1 MIAHAPPRLV
11 PDAWRRPGSV
21 VAIIGLGKSGVAA
34 ARLLAREGVRV
45 YASDASDH
53 PYAGA
58 AAEALKSV
66 PWVDVEIG
74 RHDLT
79 KIRQAAGVIVSPG
92 VPPDAPVLTAA
103 RHAGVEIVSELDL
116 GFRALA
122 ALQPGTRSIAITG
135 TNGKTTTTA
144 LVAHLLSAAGL
155 RATTAGNIG
164 RPVTDLALGN
174 EAFQWLSLE
183 VSSFQLHDSPNFA
196 PEVGIL
202 TNLAPD
208 HLDRYPSADA
218 YYADK
223 RLLFRNASDED
234 VWVLNADDPLVLQL
248 AHGVPGRRV
257 QFSLAK
263 SADAWYDRAH
273 HVLRLGG
280 EVLLKRDDLHLL
292 GDHNVANAL
301 AGALAVHEAGVPPPL
316 IGEGLR
322 SFRPLPHR
330 LEPVREVNRVVW
342 INDSKATNIAATTVG
357 VVAMERP
364 FVLLLGGRHKGEPYT
379 SLGPLLG
386 ERCRLVIAYGE
397 AGPLIEQDLAGKVP
411 LERGSTFEDVVVRA
425 SLAAQAGDAVL
436 LSPACSSYD
445 MFKNYEERGATFRRL
460 VEAF

>member
-1 MIAHAPPRLV
+1 MERLV
-11 PDAWRRPGSV
+11 ADAWRRPGSV

-45 YASDASDH
+45 YASDASAH

-79 KIRQAAGVIVSPG
+79 KIRQAAGVVVSPG

-122 ALQPGTRSIAITG
+122 VLHPGTRSIAITG

-144 LVAHLLSAAGL
+144 LVAHLLSFAGL
-155 RATTAGNIG
+155 PSTTAGNIG
-164 RPVTDLALGN
+164 RPVTDLAMAN
-174 EAFQWLSLE
+174 ESYQWLSLE

-196 PEVGIL
+196 PDVGIL

-223 RLLFRNASDED
+223 RLLFRNASGDNT
-234 VWVLNADDPLVLQL
+234 WVLNGDDKLVLEHTRGI
-248 AHGVPGRRV
+248 AGRIV
-257 QFSLAK
+257 LFSLVK
-263 SADAWYDRAH
+263 PTDAWYD
-273 HVLRLGG
+273 VSKSTLRLGG
-280 EVLLKRDDLHLL
+280 EALIKRDDLHLL

-301 AGALAVHEAGVPPPL
+301 AAALAVHEAGVPTVL

-322 SFRPLPHR
+322 SFRALPHR
-330 LEPVREVNRVVW
+330 LEPVREVKGVLW
-342 INDSKATNIAATTVG
+342 INDSKATNIAATTVA
-357 VVAMERP
+357 VIAMQRP

-379 SLGPLLG
+379 SLAPLLA

-397 AGPLIEQDLAGKVP
+397 AGPLVEQDLKGKVP
-411 LERGSTFEDVVVRA
+411 LERGSTFEDVLARA
-425 SLAAQAGDAVL
+425 RLAAQPGDAVL

-445 MFKNYEERGATFRRL
+445 MFKNYEERGAIFRRI
-460 VEAF
+460 VEAL

>member
-1 MIAHAPPRLV
+1 MIEQARLV
-11 PDAWRRPGSV
+11 PEAWRRAGSV

-53 PYAGA
+53 PYAGE

-74 RHDLT
+74 RHDLN
-79 KIRQAAGVIVSPG
+79 KIRQAAGLVVSPG

-144 LVAHLLSAAGL
+144 LVAHVLRAAGL
-155 RATTAGNIG
+155 QSTTAGNIG
-164 RPVTDLALGN
+164 RPVTDLAMAN
-174 EAFQWLSLE
+174 ERYQWLSLE

-196 PEVGIL
+196 PEIGVM

-208 HLDRYPSADA
+208 HLDRYPSAEA

-223 RLLFRNASDED
+223 RLLFRNAREDD
-234 VWVLNADDPLVLQL
+234 VWVLNGDDPRVLEL
-248 AHGVPGRRV
+248 ARGVPGRRV
-257 QFSLAK
+257 LFSLVK
-263 SADAWYDRAH
+263 PADAWYDAAAH
-273 HVLRLGG
+273 ALRLGG
-280 EVLLKRDDLHLL
+280 EALLEREELHLL

-301 AGALAVHEAGVPPPL
+301 AAALAVHEAGVPTSL
-316 IGEGLR
+316 LGEGLR
-322 SFRPLPHR
+322 SFRALPHR
-330 LEPVREVNRVVW
+330 LEPVREVDRVMW
-342 INDSKATNIAATTVG
+342 INDSKATNIAATTVA
-357 VVAMERP
+357 VLAMQRP

-379 SLGPLLG
+379 SLAPLLAKH
-386 ERCRLVIAYGE
+386 CRLVIAYGE
-397 AGPLIEQDLAGKVP
+397 AGPLVEEDLGGKVP
-411 LERGSTFEDVVVRA
+411 LERGSTFEDVMARA
-425 SLAAQAGDAVL
+425 GLAAKPGDAVL

-445 MFKNYEERGATFRRL
+445 MFTNYEQRGATFRRI
-460 VEAF
+460 VEAL

>member
-1 MIAHAPPRLV
+1 MERLV
-11 PDAWRRPGSV
+11 ADAWRRPGSV

-45 YASDASDH
+45 YASDASAH

-79 KIRQAAGVIVSPG
+79 KIRQAAGVVVSPG
-92 VPPDAPVLTAA
+92 VPPDAAVLTAA

-122 ALQPGTRSIAITG
+122 VLHPGTRSIAITG

-144 LVAHLLSAAGL
+144 LVAHLLSFAGL
-155 RATTAGNIG
+155 PSTTAGNIG
-164 RPVTDLALGN
+164 RPVTDLAMAN
-174 EAFQWLSLE
+174 ESYQWLSLE

-196 PEVGIL
+196 PDVGIL

-223 RLLFRNASDED
+223 RLLFRNASGDNT
-234 VWVLNADDPLVLQL
+234 WVLNGDDKLVLEHTRGI
-248 AHGVPGRRV
+248 AGRIV
-257 QFSLAK
+257 LFSLVK
-263 SADAWYDRAH
+263 PTDAWYD
-273 HVLRLGG
+273 VSKSTLRLGG
-280 EVLLKRDDLHLL
+280 EALIKRDDLHLL

-301 AGALAVHEAGVPPPL
+301 AAALAVHEAGVPTVL

-322 SFRPLPHR
+322 SFRALPHR
-330 LEPVREVNRVVW
+330 LEPVREVKGVLW
-342 INDSKATNIAATTVG
+342 INDSKATNIAATTVA
-357 VVAMERP
+357 VIAMQRP
-364 FVLLLGGRHKGEPYT
+364 FVLLLGGRHKGQPYT
-379 SLGPLLG
+379 SLAPLLA

-397 AGPLIEQDLAGKVP
+397 AGPLVEQDLKSKVA
-411 LERGSTFEDVVVRA
+411 LERGSTFEDVLARA
-425 SLAAQAGDAVL
+425 RLAAQPGDAVL

-445 MFKNYEERGATFRRL
+445 MFKNYEERGAIFRRI
-460 VEAF
+460 VEAL

>member
-1 MIAHAPPRLV
+1 MIEQARLV
-11 PDAWRRPGSV
+11 PEAWRRAGSV

-53 PYAGA
+53 PYAGE

-74 RHDLT
+74 RHDLN
-79 KIRQAAGVIVSPG
+79 KIRQAAGLVVSPG

-155 RATTAGNIG
+155 QSTTAGNIG
-164 RPVTDLALGN
+164 RPVTDLAMAN
-174 EAFQWLSLE
+174 ERYQWLSLE

-196 PEVGIL
+196 PEIGIL

-208 HLDRYPSADA
+208 HLDRYPSAQA

-223 RLLFRNASDED
+223 RLLFRNASEDD
-234 VWVLNADDPLVLQL
+234 VWVLNGDDELVLEL
-248 AHGVPGRRV
+248 ARGVPGRKV
-257 QFSLAK
+257 LFSLAK
-263 SADAWYDRAH
+263 PADAWYDAKAL
-273 HVLRLGG
+273 VLRLGG
-280 EVLLKRDDLHLL
+280 SSESLIRREELHLL

-301 AGALAVHEAGVPPPL
+301 AAALAVHEAGVPASL

-322 SFRPLPHR
+322 SFRALPHR
-330 LEPVREVNRVVW
+330 LEPVREVNGVLW
-342 INDSKATNIAATTVG
+342 INDSKATNIAATTVA
-357 VVAMERP
+357 VLAMQRP

-379 SLGPLLG
+379 SLAPLLAK
-386 ERCRLVIAYGE
+386 RCRLVIAYGE
-397 AGPLIEQDLAGKVP
+397 AGPLVEQDLGGKVP
-411 LERGSTFEDVVVRA
+411 LERGSTFEDVMARA
-425 SLAAQAGDAVL
+425 GLAAQPGDAVL

-445 MFKNYEERGATFRRL
+445 MFKNYEQRGVIFRQI
-460 VEAF
+460 VEAL

>member
-1 MIAHAPPRLV
+1 MIDRSRLV
-11 PDAWRRPGSV
+11 PDAWRRPGGV

-34 ARLLAREGVRV
+34 SRLLAREGLRV

-58 AAEALKSV
+58 AADALRNV
-66 PWVDVEIG
+66 PGVEVEYG
-74 RHDLT
+74 RHDLA
-79 KIRQAAGVIVSPG
+79 KIRQAVGLVVSPG

-122 ALQPGTRSIAITG
+122 VLQRDTRSIAITG

-164 RPVTDLALGN
+164 RPVTDLAMAN
-174 EAFQWLSLE
+174 ERFQWLSLE

-196 PEVGIL
+196 PEIGVL

-208 HLDRYPSADA
+208 HLDRYPSAEA

-223 RLLFRNASDED
+223 RLLFRNARDEA
-234 VWVLNADDPLVLQL
+234 VWVLNGDDQLVLKL
-248 AHGVPGRRV
+248 ANGVPGRRV
-257 QFSLAK
+257 LFSLAQRG
-263 SADAWYDRAH
+263 DGWYDAAQRT
-273 HVLRLGG
+273 LRLGG
-280 EVLLKRDDLHLL
+280 EALLERDDLHLL

-301 AGALAVHEAGVPPPL
+301 AAALAVHEAGVSPAL

-330 LEPVREVNRVVW
+330 LEPVREVGGVLW
-342 INDSKATNIAATTVG
+342 INDSKATNIAATTVA
-357 VVAMERP
+357 VIAMERP

-379 SLGPLLG
+379 SLAPLLAPPG
-386 ERCRLVIAYGE
+386 RCRLVIAYGE
-397 AGPLIEQDLAGKVP
+397 AGPIVEQDLAGKVP
-411 LERGSTFEDVVVRA
+411 LERGTTFEDVVERA
-425 SLAAQAGDAVL
+425 RRAAKPGDAVL

-460 VEAF
+460 VEAA

>member
-1 MIAHAPPRLV
+1 
-11 PDAWRRPGSV
+11 V

-53 PYAGA
+53 PYAGE

-74 RHDLT
+74 RHDLN
-79 KIRQAAGVIVSPG
+79 KIRSAAGLVVSPG
-92 VPPDAPVLTAA
+92 VPPDAPVLAAA

-144 LVAHLLSAAGL
+144 LVAHLLSTAGL
-155 RATTAGNIG
+155 QSTTAGNIG
-164 RPVTDLALGN
+164 RPVTDLAMAN
-174 EAFQWLSLE
+174 ERYQWLSLE

-196 PEVGIL
+196 PEIGVM

-208 HLDRYPSADA
+208 HLDRYPSAEA

-223 RLLFRNASDED
+223 RLLFRNASEDD
-234 VWVLNADDPLVLQL
+234 VWVLNGDDALVLEL
-248 AHGVPGRRV
+248 ARGVPGRRTL
-257 QFSLAK
+257 FSLVK
-263 SADAWYDRAH
+263 PADAWYDAAAH
-273 HVLRLGG
+273 LLRLGG
-280 EVLLKRDDLHLL
+280 EALLEREELHLL

-301 AGALAVHEAGVPPPL
+301 AAALAVHEAGVPTSL
-316 IGEGLR
+316 LGEGLR
-322 SFRPLPHR
+322 SFSALPHR
-330 LEPVREVNRVVW
+330 LEPVREVDGVLW
-342 INDSKATNIAATTVG
+342 INDSKATNIAATTVA
-357 VVAMERP
+357 VLAMQRP

-379 SLGPLLG
+379 SLAPLLAK
-386 ERCRLVIAYGE
+386 RCKLVIAYGE
-397 AGPLIEQDLAGKVP
+397 AGPLIEQDLGGKVP
-411 LERGSTFEDVVVRA
+411 LERGSTFEDVVARA
-425 SLAAQAGDAVL
+425 GLAAEPGDAVL

-445 MFKNYEERGATFRRL
+445 MFKNYEQRGATFRRI
-460 VEAF
+460 VEAL